1 MTVGAALGMTK
12 LCNRLGLVG
21 IFMLKKR
28 CKEAVIGLLA
38 GFLNGFFGA
47 GGGSALVPL
56 VEKFLG
62 LEAHK
67 AHATAIPVILLF
79 SLVSAFLYVRQGFFD
94 FRIWMYV
101 SIGGIAGGFIGAKFL
116 KKVPKKWLK
125 IGFGAVICIT
135 AVKMIF

>member
-1 MTVGAALGMTK
+1 
-12 LCNRLGLVG
+12 
-21 IFMLKKR
+21 MLKKWW
-28 CKEAVIGLLA
+28 KEAVIGLAA

-56 VEKFLG
+56 VERFLG
-62 LEAHK
+62 VEEHK

-101 SIGGIAGGFIGAKFL
+101 SIGGIAGGFVGARFL

-125 IGFGAVICIT
+125 IGFGAAICIT
-135 AVKMIF
+135 SIKMLMK